1 VSFQVNETNSKVTVD
16 ETVTTLV
23 VEDKA
28 ARVTITGDGTEV
40 EITAPGPQGPVGPG
54 FPEGGVAGQLIV
66 KDSSADYD
74 VSWTDEI
81 TLDKLTFD
89 TAAGEDLTAPGE
101 LAWDAEFGTLDV
113 ILSNGDDLVTM
124 HVGQDIYYRVKN
136 ASGVTLTKGTLVMAT
151 TPSGSSGKISVVKA
165 VADGSVPSQYIM
177 GVVAEEILADSE
189 GFVVHFGRV
198 RRLNTQTPNW
208 NPGDILWAD
217 PAVPG
222 GLTKVEPAAPNSRTI
237 VAIVLSRN
245 TSNGAIFVRPTY
257 GSDLADD
264 ERVRLTN
271 ITNGQALIYNGTVG
285 VFENVSLSASN
296 VSGVVPTTRQ
306 VGSGT
311 GLAGGGDLSA
321 DRTLSVLYGSTA
333 GTAAQGNDARLSDA
347 RTPLAH
353 APSHH
358 TGGSDPLTATNIGA
372 AEATTQVIAG
382 TGLSGGGT
390 LEANRTF
397 AVLYGT
403 TAGTSAQGNDARL
416 SDARTPTAHASTH
429 FTGGDDP
436 INATNIGA
444 VPEGRQVISGTG
456 LAGGGDL
463 SADRTLSVLYGT
475 TSGTAAQGNDA
486 RLSDARTPTAHASTH
501 FTGGSDPLTATNIGA
516 AQATTQI
523 IAGTGLTGGGTLE
536 ADRTLTVLYGTTSGT
551 AAQGNDARL
560 SDART
565 PTAHASTHF
574 TGGSDALTATN
585 IGAVPSG
592 RQVIAGTGLTGG
604 GDLSADRTLT
614 VLYGTTS
621 GTAASGDRGLPTGGT
636 TGQVLAKSS
645 ATDYAVSW
653 VGKIDQ
659 MPSVGREPD
668 ANILIDMYS
677 LPGTL
682 IGGGGNRAFLAN
694 RMHMWPFPV
703 NKPVTITKYTMN
715 IVANSTVVSNDVRV
729 GIYSLSDDMTTTSLV
744 QELPVLTLAAGAT
757 GFNITTLAT
766 PLTLQPGM
774 YGLAWNNTAGNTITF
789 RGGNNVP
796 QGYMA
801 GNHNPMAFIRAT
813 GTTSA
818 SSAMPSTFP
827 TPWRMET
834 EGNAWGPMAFFVWT
848 YA

>member
-1 VSFQVNETNSKVTVD
+1 MSFQVNETNSKVTVD

-89 TAAGEDLTAPGE
+89 VAAGEDLTAPGE
-101 LAWDAEFGTLDV
+101 MAWDDEFGTLDV

-136 ASGVTLTKGTLVMAT
+136 ASGVTLTKGTVVMST
-151 TPSGSSGKISVVKA
+151 TPSGSSGKISVTKA

-177 GVVAEEILADSE
+177 GVVAEEILADAE

-237 VAIVLSRN
+237 VATVLSRN
-245 TSNGAIFVRPTY
+245 QSNGAIFVRPTY
-257 GSDLADD
+257 GSDLGDD

-306 VGSGT
+306 VASGT
-311 GLAGGGDLSA
+311 GLAGGGNLSA
-321 DRTLSVLYGSTA
+321 DRTLSVLYGTTA
-333 GTAAQGNDARLSDA
+333 GTAAQGNDVRLSDA

-353 APSHH
+353 ATTHH

-372 AEATTQVIAG
+372 AEATTQMVAG

-397 AVLYGT
+397 TVLYGT
-403 TAGTSAQGNDARL
+403 TAGTAAQGNDARL

-444 VPEGRQVISGTG
+444 AE
-456 LAGGGDL
+456 
-463 SADRTLSVLYGT
+463 
-475 TSGTAAQGNDA
+475 
-486 RLSDARTPTAHASTH
+486 
-501 FTGGSDPLTATNIGA
+501 ATR
-516 AQATTQI
+516 QI
-523 IAGTGLTGGGTLE
+523 IAGTALTGGGTLE
-536 ADRTLTVLYGTTSGT
+536 ADRTLNVLIGTTSG
-551 AAQGNDARL
+551 
-560 SDART
+560 
-565 PTAHASTHF
+565 
-574 TGGSDALTATN
+574 
-585 IGAVPSG
+585 AV
-592 RQVIAGTGLTGG
+592 
-604 GDLSADRTLT
+604 
-614 VLYGTTS
+614 
-621 GTAASGDRGLPTGGT
+621 ASGDRGLIVGGGT
-636 TGQVLAKSS
+636 AQVLRKTSG
-645 ATDYAVSW
+645 TDYAVEWASVW
-653 VGKIDQ
+653 EDDQ
-659 MPSVGREPD
+659 T
-668 ANILIDMYS
+668 IL
-677 LPGTL
+677 
-682 IGGGGNRAFLAN
+682 
-694 RMHMWPFPV
+694 
-703 NKPVTITKYTMN
+703 
-715 IVANSTVVSNDVRV
+715 
-729 GIYSLSDDMTTTSLV
+729 
-744 QELPVLTLAAGAT
+744 AGQVF
-757 GFNITTLAT
+757 G
-766 PLTLQPGM
+766 
-774 YGLAWNNTAGNTITF
+774 
-789 RGGNNVP
+789 
-796 QGYMA
+796 
-801 GNHNPMAFIRAT
+801 
-813 GTTSA
+813 
-818 SSAMPSTFP
+818 
-827 TPWRMET
+827 
-834 EGNAWGPMAFFVWT
+834 
-848 YA
+848 